1 MANDAEAAKAI
12 AALDGREL
20 GGHNLKVNEAQP
32 KGEHPHRRTS
42 GGRRHSDGAV
52 VADSRMK
59 ITANRLASR
68 ARRAGK
74 RAAHR
79 IDCNEFETLGGSMAT
94 TFLKRQKEMKRQ
106 EKQREKAER
115 RKQKKLA
122 QLAENVNLVELEDA
136 FVDSSERSEPHPPK

>member
-1 MANDAEAAKAI
+1 VEMANDAEAAKAI

-59 ITANRLASR
+59 ITANR
-68 ARRAGK
+68 
-74 RAAHR
+74 

-122 QLAENVNLVELEDA
+122 QLAENVNLVERADA